1 MKELGLSWG
10 RCGGKAWPSREL
22 HLQSQVE
29 TRQYGA
35 GSDFPSV
42 NRSIGSDPAACMAWS
57 CHVVLAQNELFLSDL
72 RGWKDEARLLSILR
86 EAP

>member
-1 MKELGLSWG
+1 VVEK
-10 RCGGKAWPSREL
+10 RGGPVICIFKA
-22 HLQSQVE
+22 
-29 TRQYGA
+29 RQRRVNMVPV
-35 GSDFPSV
+35 SDYPSV